1 MLRIEQRQQGK
12 SDRLW
17 GHHTMELCHVDCPL
31 HQLTPSTDSSTTTVP
46 KSLKVKQLESD
57 AIILV
62 SQDGLLFVLIN
73 DPKEAVVDMTAA
85 FRRGIKYVIPFKAIS
100 DIRELK
106 TEDQEGIK
114 IGPIKSN
121 GVLKPRTVVIHI
133 KGNDAVCR
141 IDTNGATHLAKQML
155 AAWYAYLVMQS
166 SLLGNVRIGA
176 NVRLAEDYLFET
188 IKDLNEVGDRKRP
201 HEEMLDE
208 KRIILDE
215 FAAECWVDLQL
226 KEIALRTRE
235 IMVTCCKL
243 CTDLLHAPP
252 PRIQQKRANNLS
264 QPQRQLFSSYSAH
277 QKNNDVNSEV
287 TIPSPLYSPYRNY
300 TLSTLHS

>member
-1 MLRIEQRQQGK
+1 MLRIEQIVQGK
-12 SDRLW
+12 TDRLW
-17 GHHTMELCHVDCPL
+17 GHHTMEICHVDCPL
-31 HQLTPSTDSSTTTVP
+31 HQSAPSVGSSTTAIP

-85 FRRGIKYVIPFKAIS
+85 FRRGTKYVIPFKAIS

-114 IGPIKSN
+114 IGPIKSH
-121 GVLKPRTVVIHI
+121 GALKPRTVVVHI

-141 IDTNGATHLAKQML
+141 IDTNGTTHLAKQMS

-166 SLLGNVRIGA
+166 ALLGNVRIGA

-188 IKDLNEVGDRKRP
+188 IKDLNDVGDRKQP
-201 HEEMLDE
+201 HDEMLDE

-226 KEIALRTRE
+226 KELALRTRE

-243 CTDLLHAPP
+243 CTDLIHAPP
-252 PRIQQKRANNLS
+252 PRMQPKRAAGLPP
-264 QPQRQLFSSYSAH
+264 PQRQLFSSYAAYH
-277 QKNNDVNSEV
+277 RTDDVNSEV
-287 TIPSPLYSPYRNY
+287 RKTNR
-300 TLSTLHS
+300 HSILRY